1 MNILAIGAHP
11 DDLELGCAGT
21 LARYAADGHNV
32 TMAVFTKGDM
42 GDMAIR
48 PEELAR
54 IRRAETE
61 AAAAVLGARLL
72 WGGVT
77 DELVFPN
84 ESQRRIMI
92 DLLRQ
97 TDPDVIITHG
107 PNDYHPDHRYV
118 SQLVFDSFFQK
129 GLPHLPG
136 QLQPA
141 CRFGQAVIY
150 YMDNLGG
157 IDFLPTEYVDVTE
170 VMEVKHRMLQCHKSQ
185 LKAMSELAFTD
196 ILEMIRTQARF
207 RGFAAGCQYAEGFR
221 KLEAFQRGLTRR
233 LLP

>member
-1 MNILAIGAHP
+1 MNILAVGAHP
-11 DDLELGCAGT
+11 DDIELCCAGT
-21 LARYAADGHNV
+21 LARYAADGHTI
-32 TMAVFTKGDM
+32 TMAIFTKGDM
-42 GDMAIR
+42 GDLVIP

-54 IRRAETE
+54 LRRGETE
-61 AAAAVLGARLL
+61 ASAAVLGARLL
-72 WGGVT
+72 WGGIT

-84 ESQRRIMI
+84 ESQRQGMI

-97 TDPDVIITHG
+97 ADPDVIITHG

-118 SQLVFDSFFQK
+118 SQLVFDSYFQK

-141 CRFGQAVIY
+141 CRFGKAVIY

-157 IDFLPTEYVDVTE
+157 IDFLPSEYVDITE
-170 VMEVKHRMLQCHKSQ
+170 VMEVKQQMLLCHKSQ
-185 LKAMSELAFTD
+185 LKSMNEMAYAD

-207 RGFAAGCQYAEGFR
+207 RGFAAGCKYAEGFR

-233 LLP
+233 ILP